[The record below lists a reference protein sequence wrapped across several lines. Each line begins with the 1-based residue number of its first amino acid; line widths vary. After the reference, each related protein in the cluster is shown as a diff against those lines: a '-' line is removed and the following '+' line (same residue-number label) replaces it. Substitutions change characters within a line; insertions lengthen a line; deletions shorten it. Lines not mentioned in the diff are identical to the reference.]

1 MLGAHSQ
8 MVKFRRWTRYE
19 LANICGVVQ
28 RKHYEEAGNS
38 SDAVRSAM
46 DLTRPAG
53 RQRRE
58 RLFTCVLHVLM

>member
-53 RQRRE
+53 RQRA
-58 RLFTCVLHVLM
+58 